1 MALKNKSAYKS
12 NKSKFTYFC
21 LLIRPRGRRKM
32 FGFIKHAWCTIKEKL
47 CCEKCILLDVWN
59 IALGL
64 QSENAGVSFQSL
76 GFVKVPRVESCDM

>member
-1 MALKNKSAYKS
+1 MMYV
-12 NKSKFTYFC
+12 
-21 LLIRPRGRRKM
+21 RKVM
-32 FGFIKHAWCTIKEKL
+32 LWKMYT
-47 CCEKCILLDVWN
+47 LDVWN